1 MSKTITEHTT
11 GEAEI
16 LFMAA
21 AKALL
26 NKRTNKSEFSI
37 KLKLKADSAEVKHL
51 KEIANYK
58 IDTKTNRALEG
69 TGEVIVNFAS
79 DFDPKVLGADNE
91 VLEGNDIPFFDG
103 RKDTG
108 TAAISYK
115 VIDYGDNKIVRL
127 SGIKLINLNLTPR
140 DGEAGDSMDVTLEA
154 LKNIG

>member
-1 MSKTITEHTT
+1 MSKKITEHVT
-11 GEAEI
+11 GKAEI

-21 AKALL
+21 AKALH
-26 NKRTNKSEFSI
+26 NKRTGKSEFSI
-37 KLKLKADSAEVKHL
+37 KVKLSSDDAAVTHL

-69 TGEVIVNFAS
+69 TNTTVVNFAS
-79 DFDPKVLGADNE
+79 DFAPEVVDMSNE
-91 VLEGNDIPFFDG
+91 SLQGSEIPYFDG

-108 TAAISYK
+108 TAFVSYK

-127 SGIKLINLNLTPR
+127 SGIKLNELNLVPR
-140 DGEAGDSMDVTLEA
+140 DEQSTSLNVTLDT